1 MDDDCVRVNHCAQVS
16 LHAHY
21 TPRKPHPRV
30 LPVVFGESVIV
41 FGQLLQQ
48 CDDQVQV
55 TDDGKP
61 QCRFEGLNLQEKVRG
76 AVVSPIKC
84 LDVPANGD
92 SCTVGI
98 FLNTSLQTIEHAR
111 QAYSSKVDG
120 VTNKTFLNP
129 MLNLWNN
136 TGFSLYRRIYP
147 KGKHEWRCVITRF
160 PRPYNMQLQVTW
172 VFQYIV
178 RLKSP
183 FAVSHTAA
191 LNGIFDSLVNH
202 ICDPQFSQLYFNLG
216 QRVQSQLLILA
227 RLDYLVQTVM
237 RVGRRFR
244 G

>member
-1 MDDDCVRVNHCAQVS
+1 MTTASASTTVLKFLCMPITLLGSHIRASS
-16 LHAHY
+16 LLCLGNPSLCLAN
-21 TPRKPHPRV
+21 
-30 LPVVFGESVIV
+30 VFSNVTTKSRSLMMESPSVALKAST
-41 FGQLLQQ
+41 FKKR
-48 CDDQVQV
+48 C
-55 TDDGKP
+55 
-61 QCRFEGLNLQEKVRG
+61 EG
-76 AVVSPIKC
+76 AVVSRIKC

-98 FLNTSLQTIEHAR
+98 FLNTILQTIEHAR

-178 RLKSP
+178 RLTSP

-202 ICDPQFSQLYFNLG
+202 ICDPQFLQLYFNLG

-237 RVGRRFR
+237 RVGRRFS